1 MGLKRDNISSRYF
14 KHTCVAFGFWLL
26 SKVHDL
32 KYVYTLFIPCMGDSR
47 VLSFIFA
54 TLKSVSEM
62 EL

>member
-47 VLSFIFA
+47 VLYMPRESSGRLF
-54 TLKSVSEM
+54 LQP
-62 EL
+62 